1 MISGPFRGQ
10 RLNTLGGHM
19 EVIKKRVNKFGTRS
33 VKQISPKLLT
43 LISPKMFTLISPRTR
58 KAISMDIDCNCYFSS
73 GNVSVSMDWTRFSWI
88 LDDLHHSDGGL
99 FTWRVCQ
106 MAWTPLFG
114 LCKVCHQILSNR
126 TTSDLYRSN
135 NGR

>member
-43 LISPKMFTLISPRTR
+43 LISPKMFTLISPRTVL
-58 KAISMDIDCNCYFSS
+58 KETCA
-73 GNVSVSMDWTRFSWI
+73 
-88 LDDLHHSDGGL
+88 
-99 FTWRVCQ
+99 
-106 MAWTPLFG
+106 
-114 LCKVCHQILSNR
+114 
-126 TTSDLYRSN
+126 
-135 NGR
+135 

>member
-43 LISPKMFTLISPRTR
+43 LISPKMFTLISPRTKISSAPETHR
-58 KAISMDIDCNCYFSS
+58 SGQKAQAEGRFRIHHQNDSTVAVQKSQNQLEYT
-73 GNVSVSMDWTRFSWI
+73 GRSV
-88 LDDLHHSDGGL
+88 
-99 FTWRVCQ
+99 
-106 MAWTPLFG
+106 
-114 LCKVCHQILSNR
+114 
-126 TTSDLYRSN
+126 RSQDKT
-135 NGR
+135 

>member
-43 LISPKMFTLISPRTR
+43 LISPKMFTLISPRTKNVHVIFDMFQPFEIR
-58 KAISMDIDCNCYFSS
+58 NGASDQF
-73 GNVSVSMDWTRFSWI
+73 VSVI
-88 LDDLHHSDGGL
+88 CPVIVL
-99 FTWRVCQ
+99 
-106 MAWTPLFG
+106 
-114 LCKVCHQILSNR
+114 
-126 TTSDLYRSN
+126 SDLNYIFIVQVIPDFIVLIDS
-135 NGR
+135 

>member
-43 LISPKMFTLISPRTR
+43 LISPKIITLISPRTE
-58 KAISMDIDCNCYFSS
+58 IPY
-73 GNVSVSMDWTRFSWI
+73 
-88 LDDLHHSDGGL
+88 LHMVASQQHEKITYNSFIAGI
-99 FTWRVCQ
+99 FQ
-106 MAWTPLFG
+106 E
-114 LCKVCHQILSNR
+114 
-126 TTSDLYRSN
+126 Y
-135 NGR
+135 

>member
-43 LISPKMFTLISPRTR
+43 LISPKMFTLISPRTLYSCGQCWSWQNLYCTFGNQVLR
-58 KAISMDIDCNCYFSS
+58 KQKQKRPC
-73 GNVSVSMDWTRFSWI
+73 
-88 LDDLHHSDGGL
+88 
-99 FTWRVCQ
+99 
-106 MAWTPLFG
+106 PLPQKAR
-114 LCKVCHQILSNR
+114 CKLEY
-126 TTSDLYRSN
+126 L
-135 NGR
+135 

>member
-43 LISPKMFTLISPRTR
+43 LISPKMFTLISPRTQYR
-58 KAISMDIDCNCYFSS
+58 HPAWKCS
-73 GNVSVSMDWTRFSWI
+73 G
-88 LDDLHHSDGGL
+88 G
-99 FTWRVCQ
+99 VCQ
-106 MAWTPLFG
+106 FPEQSG
-114 LCKVCHQILSNR
+114 SHLSGED
-126 TTSDLYRSN
+126 SE
-135 NGR
+135 GV